1 MADNKEFHIL
11 LSGETG
17 AGKSSFIRT
26 ISNGLQNPEIGNGVD
41 SMTFNVYRYRV
52 VLNDDIYYF
61 YDVPGFMDAQL
72 RKSNKEIR
80 QEIIEYF
87 LNVDQGKLDG
97 NSFDAI
103 LVFESF
109 KSGALSFEKNLKK
122 LTEMFGLSADQLGSS
137 IIVACT
143 KLDVFTE
150 ARNAQRL
157 VSLKEMTDKRKSFIL
172 KWHNNYNHK
181 TKGLVTVPPETLLAQ
196 IDEFLNLMGK
206 VKPVDDVAVR
216 KLHSEIRDLADQY
229 QREYE
234 EETKVVS
241 SSVEVTKAKEYQEE
255 FKVNVEKIDARVKEI
270 EKPVEQ
276 IQTFNDK
283 YYESK
288 NVDRTLTFNY
298 QVKETVS
305 RGGLAGMVGFT
316 KTITKNVS
324 HSVKI
329 PETVFEEKV
338 KQTQEKI
345 TKVDKDVSVDYVK
358 SFDALTEKRLRFEE
372 ILEKE
377 SREFEL
383 NNADL
388 KALYGNDPQKVKRYF
403 EGKARKVIMKD
414 FQLVNVN

>member
-1 MADNKEFHIL
+1 MQQQKFLFIL
-11 LSGETG
+11 LGDTRT
-17 AGKSSFIRT
+17 GKSSFTNQHAGKILAQVGLPNGHSTTKR
-26 ISNGLQNPEIGNGVD
+26 ISIYENGSVTYVD
-41 SMTFNVYRYRV
+41 TMGFNDTDNTFT
-52 VLNDDIYYF
+52 
-61 YDVPGFMDAQL
+61 
-72 RKSNKEIR
+72 NKEIR
-80 QEIIEYF
+80 EHIVDKICAMGNDDAKIIF
-87 LNVDQGKLDG
+87 V
-97 NSFDAI
+97 I
-103 LVFESF
+103 FESF
-109 KSGALSFEKNLKK
+109 ESDTLRLQDTLKNLEK
-122 LTEMFGLSADQLGSS
+122 LFGVTAVESTILVL
-137 IIVACT
+137 T
-143 KLDVFTE
+143 K
-150 ARNAQRL
+150 
-157 VSLKEMTDKRKSFIL
+157 
-172 KWHNNYNHK
+172 HN
-181 TKGLVTVPPETLLAQ
+181 L
-196 IDEFLNLMGK
+196 F
-206 VKPVDDVAVR
+206 
-216 KLHSEIRDLADQY
+216 ADQY